1 MKSFN
6 STFIIDDD
14 PIFVLLFKKIIE
26 KSERFNKVQNFP
38 DGQFAIEELLKIH
51 QEGSVLPDI
60 IFLDLNMPNIDGWQ
74 FLEEI
79 QKHNFINKLNIYIVS
94 SSIDSNEIER
104 AKQYQC
110 VKNFI
115 SKPITFDFFDK
126 IKSWN

>member
-26 KSERFNKVQNFP
+26 KSERFNKVQNFS

-74 FLEEI
+74 FLDEI
-79 QKHNFINKLNIYIVS
+79 KKHNFINELTIYIVS
-94 SSIDSNEIER
+94 SSIDSHEIER

>member
-79 QKHNFINKLNIYIVS
+79 QKHNFINKLTIYIVS
-94 SSIDSNEIER
+94 SSIDSHEIER

>member
-1 MKSFN
+1 M
-6 STFIIDDD
+6 
-14 PIFVLLFKKIIE
+14 FKKIIE

-79 QKHNFINKLNIYIVS
+79 QKYNFINKLTIYIVS
-94 SSIDSNEIER
+94 SSIDSHEIER

>member
-26 KSERFNKVQNFP
+26 KSERFNKVQNFS

-51 QEGSVLPDI
+51 HEGSVLPDI

-79 QKHNFINKLNIYIVS
+79 QKYNFINELTIYIVS
-94 SSIDSNEIER
+94 SSIDSHEIER

-115 SKPITFDFFDK
+115 SKPISFDFFDK

>member
-79 QKHNFINKLNIYIVS
+79 QKYNFINKLTIYIVS
-94 SSIDSNEIER
+94 SSIDSHEIER

>member
-26 KSERFNKVQNFP
+26 RSERFNKVQNFS

-74 FLEEI
+74 FLDEI
-79 QKHNFINKLNIYIVS
+79 KKHNFINELTIYIVS
-94 SSIDSNEIER
+94 SSIDSHEIER